1 MQTIEYKKRCICD
14 KFAAKGHLVCHF
26 WHRFCKTADSMKH
39 FGLII
44 VFLWAGIGLAQA
56 ENVHYEIVGKVVSNT
71 DGSALEMSTI
81 RLFRYSG
88 ADSALVQ
95 GAQTDDEGQY
105 TLRGI
110 AAGQYKLYIS
120 NIGYKEQ
127 ALNVNVS
134 VRTAKDNVLT
144 IKTVRLQEDV
154 LALQEVSV
162 QGHAAEMTVKGDTIE
177 YNTSAYKVGENAMVE
192 DLLKKMNGVTVDRQG
207 NVTVNGE
214 SITAVRIDGKK
225 FFGSDVQSA
234 TKNIP
239 ADMIEKIQVIDE
251 KSDVAKMTGFEDD
264 DTEHIINLTLKQD
277 RKRGVFGKYTGSI
290 GADMVTENGGW
301 FNYGDPAY
309 GSTSNALVK
318 HFFKDDFRYNAN
330 LFTNI
335 LLGESQTTIIGSANN
350 TNEVRMGRGRGG
362 FGMDANSGITRSENI
377 GVNTNVDFND
387 RIKKKDG
394 QTSLLLGGDAA
405 INHSANHT
413 LALTQKE
420 SYAGDYTYL
429 NGDSLTKHS
438 RVWDVN
444 VRLELQ
450 YQIDSLN
457 KLLIQPTISYT
468 GQSDLSNENYTYHR
482 QDSLINDG
490 YQTRLDSTREI
501 SGGLKLT
508 YNHKFLRPGRA
519 LTLVGKVNYGNTTG
533 VDSTYAF
540 DNLDNLSLVNQYTN
554 SKNDNLSYSLKV
566 SYVEPIY
573 KRNHLLEI
581 AATFSGRNRNSTKDQ
596 YSFDT
601 ETHEYAFDSLYSNQL
616 NNRFYSEQLELN
628 YRWVT
633 KNSDLTVGARVL
645 ASQTHTTTYYGQVL
659 HQDTLINVWN
669 WSPTVNFKY
678 KFGKK
683 EFARIRYRGTVS
695 QPTITQMESVRNN
708 SDAMNETVGNLG
720 LQPAF
725 SHNLMAMYSRFNQDK
740 FSSIMTGIRAT
751 MTKDALV
758 NNAIYDET
766 GKLYQ
771 QTVNADVLPWNI
783 GADLMY
789 NTPFANK
796 MLQFNTRTAI
806 SYNQR
811 VAYILKEQK
820 ADEIARMIEEG
831 NMILG
836 DRSLTGNLQVN
847 EDLGLRFTHDI
858 VDIGLRANGTYSR
871 TQNNLTQNSVS
882 NVFNW
887 GVTGDLEFHL
897 PKSWNI
903 STDCG
908 YTARYGYTGLT
919 DVNEIIW
926 NASIDK
932 TWSNATL
939 SLEVYDILHQKK
951 NIVQVVG
958 ENYVSYAKY
967 NTLPTYFML
976 TFTYKLNK
984 MGKLKAS
991 GMGGHIQEMI
1001 ENDKGGKGAPPRG
1014 GMPPMGPPPGI

>member
-1 MQTIEYKKRCICD
+1 
-14 KFAAKGHLVCHF
+14 
-26 WHRFCKTADSMKH
+26 MKH
-39 FGLII
+39 FWSILL
-44 VFLWAGIGLAQA
+44 FLGASIGIAQA
-56 ENVHYEIVGKVVSNT
+56 ENIRYDIAGKVVSNT
-71 DGSALEMSTI
+71 DGSPLEMTTI

-88 ADSALVQ
+88 ADSVLVQ
-95 GAQTDDEGQY
+95 GAQTDYDGQY

-110 AAGQYKLYIS
+110 AAGQYKLFVS

-127 ALNVNVS
+127 VQTVQVS
-134 VRTAKDNVLT
+134 AKNTQDNQLT
-144 IKTVRLQEDV
+144 LKTIRIKEDV
-154 LALQEVSV
+154 TALAEVEV

-177 YNTSAYKVGENAMVE
+177 YNTSAYQVGKNAMVE
-192 DLLKKMNGVTVDRQG
+192 DLLKKMNGVTVDQQG

-214 SITAVRIDGKK
+214 TITAVRIDGKK

-277 RKRGVFGKYTGSI
+277 RKRGVFGKYTGSL

-301 FNYGDPAY
+301 FNYGVPAY
-309 GSTSNALVK
+309 GSTSSALAK
-318 HFFKDDFRYNAN
+318 HFFEDDFRYNAN

-362 FGMDANSGITRSENI
+362 FGMNANSGITQSENL
-377 GVNTNVDFND
+377 GVNTNIDFNE
-387 RIKKKDG
+387 RIKKADS
-394 QTSLLLGGDAA
+394 QTSLLLGGDVA
-405 INHSANHT
+405 INHSNNHT
-413 LALTQKE
+413 LAQTEKE
-420 SYAGDYTYL
+420 SYAGNNTYT
-429 NGDSLTKHS
+429 NTDSLNKQS

-444 VRLELQ
+444 VRFELQ

-457 KLLIQPTISYT
+457 KLLIQPTLSYT
-468 GQSDLSNENYTYHR
+468 GQSNLSNETYTYHR

-490 YQTRLDSTREI
+490 YQTRLDSTREV

-508 YNHKFLRPGRA
+508 YNHKFLHPGRA
-519 LTLVGKVNYGNTTG
+519 LTLVGNVEYGNTTG
-533 VDSTYAF
+533 YNNTYAF
-540 DNLDNLSLVNQYTN
+540 DNLLNSASVNQYTH
-554 SKNDNLSYSLKV
+554 SQNDNLKYSLRA
-566 SYVEPIY
+566 SWVEPIY
-573 KRNHLLEI
+573 QRNHLLEI
-581 AATFSGRNRNSTKDQ
+581 AASFSGRNRNSTKNQ

-601 ETHEYAFDSLYSNQL
+601 ETGDYAYDSVYSNQL
-616 NNRFYSEQLELN
+616 ANRFYSEQLELN
-628 YRWVT
+628 YRWIT
-633 KNSDLTVGARVL
+633 ERSDLTVGARVL
-645 ASQTHTTTYYGQVL
+645 ASQSHTTTYYGQVL
-659 HQDTLINVWN
+659 YQDTLINVWN

-695 QPTITQMESVRNN
+695 QPSITQMEPVRNN

-725 SHNLMAMYSRFNQDK
+725 RHNLMAMYSRFNQDR

-751 MTKDALV
+751 LTKDALV
-758 NNAIYDET
+758 NNSIYDEA

-783 GADLMY
+783 GADFMY

-796 MLQFNTRTAI
+796 MFQFNTRTAI
-806 SYNQR
+806 SYNRR

-820 ADEIARMIEEG
+820 AEEIAQMIENG
-831 NMILG
+831 TMLLG

-847 EDLGLRFTHDI
+847 EDLGLRFTHSI
-858 VDIGLRANGTYSR
+858 VDIGLRANATYSR
-871 TQNNLTQNSVS
+871 TQNNLTLNSVS

-932 TWSNATL
+932 TWANATL

-984 MGKLKAS
+984 MGNLKAS

-1001 ENDKGGKGAPPRG
+1001 ENDKGGSRPTPPKG
-1014 GMPPMGPPPGI
+1014 GMPPMGPPPGM

>member
-1 MQTIEYKKRCICD
+1 
-14 KFAAKGHLVCHF
+14 
-26 WHRFCKTADSMKH
+26 MKH
-39 FGLII
+39 FRLII

-56 ENVHYEIVGKVVSNT
+56 ENVHYEIAGKVVSNT

-81 RLFRYSG
+81 RLFRYNG
-88 ADSALVQ
+88 ADSTLVQ
-95 GAQTDDEGQY
+95 GAQTDEEGRY

-127 ALNVNVS
+127 ALNVNMQA
-134 VRTAKDNVLT
+134 RTAKDNTLT
-144 IKTVRLQEDV
+144 MKTVRLQEDV
-154 LALQEVSV
+154 MALQEVSV

-192 DLLKKMNGVTVDRQG
+192 DLLKKMNGVTVDKEG

-214 SITAVRIDGKK
+214 TITAVRIDGKK

-239 ADMIEKIQVIDE
+239 AEMIEKIQVIDE

-264 DTEHIINLTLKQD
+264 DTEHIINLTLKED
-277 RKRGVFGKYTGSI
+277 RKHGVFGKYTGSL

-309 GSTSNALVK
+309 GSTSGELAK
-318 HFFKDDFRYNAN
+318 HFFEDDFRYNAN

-335 LLGESQTTIIGSANN
+335 LLGASQTTIIGSANN

-362 FGMDANSGITRSENI
+362 FGMDANSGITRSENL
-377 GVNTNVDFND
+377 GVNTNIDFND
-387 RIKKKDG
+387 RIKKSDN
-394 QTSLLLGGDAA
+394 QTSLLLGGDVSL
-405 INHSANHT
+405 NHSNNYT
-413 LALTQKE
+413 LAETQKE

-429 NGDSLTKHS
+429 NGDSLSKRS

-457 KLLIQPTISYT
+457 KLLIQPTLSYT
-468 GQSDLSNENYTYHR
+468 GQNNLSNENYTYHR
-482 QDSLINDG
+482 EDSLINDG
-490 YQTRLDSTREI
+490 YQMQLDSMREI

-508 YNHKFLRPGRA
+508 YNHKFLHPGRA

-533 VDSTYAF
+533 YNNTYAF
-540 DNLDNLSLVNQYTN
+540 DNLTNSATVNQYTN
-554 SKNDNLSYSLKV
+554 KKNDNLSYSLRA

-573 KRNHLLEI
+573 QRNHLLEI
-581 AATFSGRNRNSTKDQ
+581 AAEFSGRNRNSQKDQ
-596 YSFDT
+596 YSFDS
-601 ETHEYAFDSLYSNQL
+601 ESGDYAYDSVYSNRL
-616 NNRFYSEQLELN
+616 SNRFYSEQLELN

-695 QPTITQMESVRNN
+695 QPTITQMEPVRNN
-708 SDAMNETVGNLG
+708 SNAMNETVGNLG

-725 SHNLMAMYSRFNQDK
+725 RHNLMAMYSRFNQDK

-751 MTKDALV
+751 LTKDALV
-758 NNAIYDET
+758 NNSIYDET

-771 QTVNADVLPWNI
+771 QTVNADVVPWNI

-796 MLQFNTRTAI
+796 MFQFNTRTAI

-820 ADEIARMIEEG
+820 AVEIAKMIEEG
-831 NMILG
+831 NVVVG

-847 EDLGLRFTHDI
+847 EDLGLRFTHSI
-858 VDIGLRANGTYSR
+858 VDVGLRANGTYSR

-882 NVFNW
+882 NVWNW

-908 YTARYGYTGLT
+908 YTARYGYTGLS

-926 NASIDK
+926 NTSVDK

-939 SLEVYDILHQKK
+939 SLEVYDILQQKK

-984 MGKLKAS
+984 MGKLKAT

-1001 ENDKGGKGAPPRG
+1001 ENDKGGSKSGPRG
-1014 GMPPMGPPPGI
+1014 GMPPMGPPPGM